1 MPLTLRKLL
10 INNLTPVEAPQITIA
25 MPVYN
30 GEDYVHLAIQS
41 VLDQTYSDFE
51 LLIVDNCSTDGT
63 LEVVKT
69 FLDPRIRLFVNS
81 TNLGMVGNWN
91 RSIELATGEYIKFLS
106 HDDLLDTTCLEE
118 QIAGFLQYKQ
128 ENIGIVTCK
137 KRVINKIGKIV
148 IPGLGLRGQS
158 RLISG
163 RVAIRKSIR
172 SGRNII
178 GEPSVVLIK
187 TSILKASGP
196 FELPEYT
203 PDIKMW
209 FKILQKSNLYFIDK
223 TLASYRISEQS
234 TSSSI
239 SKSQGAQF
247 VTLIHEIMKT
257 DLTIVGK
264 FNAKIGSSRSHLNSQ
279 LRRLITRI
287 SSS

>member
-1 MPLTLRKLL
+1 M
-10 INNLTPVEAPQITIA
+10 ESPQITVA

-30 GEDYVHLAIQS
+30 GEGFVRLAIQS

-63 LEVVKT
+63 LDVVKT
-69 FLDPRIRLFVNS
+69 FSDPRIRLHINS

-91 RSIELATGEYIKFLS
+91 RSVELATGEYIKFLS
-106 HDDLLDTTCLEE
+106 HDDLLDSTCLEE
-118 QIAGFLQYKQ
+118 QITGFLNHKQ

-137 KRVINKIGKIV
+137 KRVINEGGKKV
-148 IPGLGLRGQS
+148 MPGFGLRGQS

-187 TSILKASGP
+187 TIALRASGP
-196 FELPEYT
+196 FEPPEFT

-209 FKILQKSNLYFIDK
+209 FKILQKNNLYFIDK

-234 TSSSI
+234 TSSSV

-247 VTLIHEIMKT
+247 VALIHEITKI
-257 DLTIVGK
+257 DSAIAGR
-264 FNAKIGSSRSHLNSQ
+264 FNAKIGTLRSHLNSQ

-287 SSS
+287 SSR

>member
-1 MPLTLRKLL
+1 MEPS
-10 INNLTPVEAPQITIA
+10 QITVA

-30 GEDYVHLAIQS
+30 GEGYVHLAIQS

-63 LEVVKT
+63 LEVIKA
-69 FLDPRIRLFVNS
+69 FSDPRIRLHVNS
-81 TNLGMVGNWN
+81 SNLGMVGNWN
-91 RSIELATGEYIKFLS
+91 RSVELATGEYIKFLS

-118 QIAGFLQYKQ
+118 QIAGFMRHKQ

-137 KRVINKIGKIV
+137 KKIINKDGKKV
-148 IPGLGLRGQS
+148 MPGFGLRGQS
-158 RLISG
+158 RVISG
-163 RVAIRKSIR
+163 SVAIRKSIR

-178 GEPSVVLIK
+178 GEPSVVLIN
-187 TSILKASGP
+187 TSVLKASGP
-196 FELPEYT
+196 FELPEFT

-209 FKILQKSNLYFIDK
+209 FKILQKKDLFFIDK

-234 TSSSI
+234 TSSSV

-247 VTLIHEIMKT
+247 VALINEMIKT
-257 DLTIVGK
+257 DTTIIGYL
-264 FNAKIGSSRSHLNSQ
+264 NAKIGVIRSHLNSQ
-279 LRRLITRI
+279 LRRIITKI

>member
-1 MPLTLRKLL
+1 MD
-10 INNLTPVEAPQITIA
+10 VPQITVA

-30 GEDYVHLAIQS
+30 GEGYVHLAIQS

-63 LEVVKT
+63 LEVVKA
-69 FLDPRIRLFVNS
+69 FSDPRIRLHVNS
-81 TNLGMVGNWN
+81 SNLGMVGNWN
-91 RSIELATGEYIKFLS
+91 RSVELATGEYIKFLS

-118 QIAGFLQYKQ
+118 QIAGFMRHKQ

-137 KRVINKIGKIV
+137 KKIINKDGKKV
-148 IPGLGLRGQS
+148 MPGFGLRGQS
-158 RLISG
+158 RVISG
-163 RVAIRKSIR
+163 SVAIRKSIR

-178 GEPSVVLIK
+178 GEPSVVLIN
-187 TSILKASGP
+187 TSVLKASGP
-196 FELPEYT
+196 FELPEFT

-209 FKILQKSNLYFIDK
+209 FKILQKKDLYFIDK

-234 TSSSI
+234 TSSSV

-247 VTLIHEIMKT
+247 VALINEMMKT
-257 DLTIVGK
+257 DSTIIGYI
-264 FNAKIGSSRSHLNSQ
+264 NAKIGVIRSHLDSQ
-279 LRRLITRI
+279 LRRIITKI

>member
-1 MPLTLRKLL
+1 M
-10 INNLTPVEAPQITIA
+10 EAPQITVA
-25 MPVYN
+25 MPVFN
-30 GEDYVHLAIQS
+30 GEGYVHLAIQS

-63 LEVVKT
+63 LDVVKT
-69 FLDPRIRLFVNS
+69 FSDPRIHLHVNS

-91 RSIELATGEYIKFLS
+91 RSVELATGEYIKFLS
-106 HDDLLDTTCLEE
+106 HDDLLDATCLEE
-118 QIAGFLQYKQ
+118 QITGFLNHKQ

-137 KRVINKIGKIV
+137 KRVINEGGKKV
-148 IPGLGLRGQS
+148 MPGFGLRGQS

-187 TSILKASGP
+187 ISVLKSAGP
-196 FELPEYT
+196 FELPAFT

-209 FKILQKSNLYFIDK
+209 FKILQKNNLYFIDK

-234 TSSSI
+234 TSSSV

-247 VTLIHEIMKT
+247 VALIHEIMKT
-257 DLTIVGK
+257 DSTIAGK
-264 FNAKIGSSRSHLNSQ
+264 FNAKIGTIRSHLNSQ

>member
-1 MPLTLRKLL
+1 M
-10 INNLTPVEAPQITIA
+10 VVPQITVA

-30 GEDYVHLAIQS
+30 GEGYVHLAIQT

-63 LEVVKT
+63 LEVVKA
-69 FLDPRIRLFVNS
+69 FSDPRIRLHVNS
-81 TNLGMVGNWN
+81 SNLGMVGNWN
-91 RSIELATGEYIKFLS
+91 RSVELATGEYIKFLS
-106 HDDLLDTTCLEE
+106 HDDLLDPTCLEE
-118 QIAGFLQYKQ
+118 QIAGFLQHKQ

-137 KRVINKIGKIV
+137 KRVINQNGKNIM
-148 IPGLGLRGQS
+148 PGFGLRGQS

-172 SGRNII
+172 AGRNII

-187 TSILKASGP
+187 TSALRESGL
-196 FELPEYT
+196 FELPEFT

-209 FKILQKSNLYFIDK
+209 FKILQKSELYFIDK
-223 TLASYRISEQS
+223 TLASYRISEKS
-234 TSSSI
+234 TSSSV

-247 VTLIHEIMKT
+247 VTLIHEITKT
-257 DLTIVGK
+257 DSTIIGK
-264 FNAKIGSSRSHLNSQ
+264 LNARIGSFRSHLNSQ

>member
-1 MPLTLRKLL
+1 M
-10 INNLTPVEAPQITIA
+10 ESPQITVA

-30 GEDYVHLAIQS
+30 GEGFVRLAIQS

-63 LEVVKT
+63 LDVVKT
-69 FLDPRIRLFVNS
+69 FSDPRIRLHINS

-91 RSIELATGEYIKFLS
+91 RSVELATGEYIKFLS
-106 HDDLLDTTCLEE
+106 HDDLLDSTCLEE
-118 QIAGFLQYKQ
+118 QITGFLNHKQ

-137 KRVINKIGKIV
+137 KRVINEGGKKV
-148 IPGLGLRGQS
+148 MPGFGLRGQS

-187 TSILKASGP
+187 TNALRASGP
-196 FELPEYT
+196 FELPEFT

-209 FKILQKSNLYFIDK
+209 FKILQKNNLFFIDK

-234 TSSSI
+234 TSSSV

-247 VTLIHEIMKT
+247 VTLIHEIIKI
-257 DLTIVGK
+257 DSTIVGR
-264 FNAKIGSSRSHLNSQ
+264 FNAKIGTLRSHLNSQ

-287 SSS
+287 SSR

>member
-1 MPLTLRKLL
+1 MD
-10 INNLTPVEAPQITIA
+10 VPQITVA

-30 GEDYVHLAIQS
+30 GEGYVHLAIQS

-63 LEVVKT
+63 LEVIKA
-69 FLDPRIRLFVNS
+69 FSDPRIRLHVNS
-81 TNLGMVGNWN
+81 SNLGMVGNWN
-91 RSIELATGEYIKFLS
+91 RSVELATGEYIKFLS

-118 QIAGFLQYKQ
+118 QIAGFMRHKQ

-137 KRVINKIGKIV
+137 KKVINKNGKKV
-148 IPGLGLRGQS
+148 MPGFGLRGQS
-158 RLISG
+158 RTISG
-163 RVAIRKSIR
+163 SVAIRKSIR

-178 GEPSVVLIK
+178 GEPSVVLIN
-187 TSILKASGP
+187 TSVLKASGP
-196 FELPEYT
+196 FELPEFT

-209 FKILQKSNLYFIDK
+209 FKILRKNDLYFINK

-234 TSSSI
+234 TSSSV

-247 VTLIHEIMKT
+247 VALINEMMKT
-257 DLTIVGK
+257 DSTIIGYL
-264 FNAKIGSSRSHLNSQ
+264 NAKIGVIRSHLNSQ
-279 LRRLITRI
+279 LRRIITKI

>member
-1 MPLTLRKLL
+1 M
-10 INNLTPVEAPQITIA
+10 EAPQITVA
-25 MPVYN
+25 MPVFN
-30 GEDYVHLAIQS
+30 GEGYVHLAIQS
-41 VLDQTYSDFE
+41 VLDQTHSDFE

-63 LEVVKT
+63 LDVVKT
-69 FLDPRIRLFVNS
+69 FSDPRIRLHVNS

-91 RSIELATGEYIKFLS
+91 RSVELATGEYIKFLS
-106 HDDLLDTTCLEE
+106 HDDLLDATCLEE
-118 QIAGFLQYKQ
+118 QITGFLNHKQ

-137 KRVINKIGKIV
+137 KRVINEGGKKV
-148 IPGLGLRGQS
+148 MPGFGLRGQS

-178 GEPSVVLIK
+178 GEPSVVLIN
-187 TSILKASGP
+187 TSVLKSSGP
-196 FELPEYT
+196 FELPAFT

-209 FKILQKSNLYFIDK
+209 FKILQKNNLYFINK

-234 TSSSI
+234 TSSSV

-247 VTLIHEIMKT
+247 VTLIREITKT
-257 DLTIVGK
+257 DSTIAGK
-264 FNAKIGSSRSHLNSQ
+264 LDAKIGTIRSHLNSQ
-279 LRRLITRI
+279 LRLLITRI

>member
-1 MPLTLRKLL
+1 M
-10 INNLTPVEAPQITIA
+10 EAPQITVA
-25 MPVYN
+25 MPVFN
-30 GEDYVHLAIQS
+30 GEGYVHLAIQS
-41 VLDQTYSDFE
+41 VLDQTHSDFE

-63 LEVVKT
+63 LDVVKT
-69 FLDPRIRLFVNS
+69 FSDPRIRLHVNS

-91 RSIELATGEYIKFLS
+91 RSVELATGEYIKFLS
-106 HDDLLDTTCLEE
+106 HDDLLDATCLEE
-118 QIAGFLQYKQ
+118 QITGFLNHKQ

-137 KRVINKIGKIV
+137 KRVINEGGKKV
-148 IPGLGLRGQS
+148 MPGFGLRGQS

-187 TSILKASGP
+187 TSVLKSAGP
-196 FELPEYT
+196 FELPAFT

-209 FKILQKSNLYFIDK
+209 FKILQKNNLYFIDK

-234 TSSSI
+234 TSSSV

-247 VTLIHEIMKT
+247 VTLIHEITKI
-257 DLTIVGK
+257 DSTIAGRL
-264 FNAKIGSSRSHLNSQ
+264 NAKIGTLRSHLNSQ

-287 SSS
+287 SSN

>member
-1 MPLTLRKLL
+1 MD
-10 INNLTPVEAPQITIA
+10 VPQITVA

-30 GEDYVHLAIQS
+30 GEGYVHLAIQS

-63 LEVVKT
+63 LEVIKA
-69 FLDPRIRLFVNS
+69 FSDPRIRLHVNS
-81 TNLGMVGNWN
+81 SNLGMVGNWN
-91 RSIELATGEYIKFLS
+91 RSVELATGEYIKFLS

-118 QIAGFLQYKQ
+118 QIAGFMRHKQ

-137 KRVINKIGKIV
+137 KKIINKDGKKV
-148 IPGLGLRGQS
+148 MPGFGLRGQS
-158 RLISG
+158 RVISG
-163 RVAIRKSIR
+163 SVAIRKSIR

-178 GEPSVVLIK
+178 GEPSVVLIN
-187 TSILKASGP
+187 TSVLKASGP
-196 FELPEYT
+196 FELPEFT

-209 FKILQKSNLYFIDK
+209 FKILQKKDLFFIDK

-234 TSSSI
+234 TSSSV

-247 VTLIHEIMKT
+247 VALINEMMKT
-257 DLTIVGK
+257 DSTIIGYL
-264 FNAKIGSSRSHLNSQ
+264 NAKIGVIRSHLNSQ
-279 LRRLITRI
+279 LRRIITKI

>member
-1 MPLTLRKLL
+1 MD
-10 INNLTPVEAPQITIA
+10 VPQITVA

-30 GEDYVHLAIQS
+30 GEGYVHLAIQS

-63 LEVVKT
+63 LEVVKA
-69 FLDPRIRLFVNS
+69 FSDPRIRLHVNS
-81 TNLGMVGNWN
+81 SNLGMVGNWN
-91 RSIELATGEYIKFLS
+91 RSVELATGEYIKFLS

-118 QIAGFLQYKQ
+118 QIAGFMRHKK

-137 KRVINKIGKIV
+137 KKIINKDGKKV
-148 IPGLGLRGQS
+148 MPGFGLRGQS
-158 RLISG
+158 RVISG
-163 RVAIRKSIR
+163 SVAIRKSIR

-178 GEPSVVLIK
+178 GEPSFVLIN
-187 TSILKASGP
+187 TSALKASGP
-196 FELPEYT
+196 FELPEFT

-209 FKILQKSNLYFIDK
+209 FKILQKKDLYFIDK

-234 TSSSI
+234 TSSSV

-247 VTLIHEIMKT
+247 VALINEMMKT
-257 DLTIVGK
+257 DSTIIGYL
-264 FNAKIGSSRSHLNSQ
+264 NAKIGVIRSHLNSQ
-279 LRRLITRI
+279 LRRIITKI

>member
-1 MPLTLRKLL
+1 MD
-10 INNLTPVEAPQITIA
+10 VPQITVA

-30 GEDYVHLAIQS
+30 GEGYVHLAIQS

-63 LEVVKT
+63 LEVVKA
-69 FLDPRIRLFVNS
+69 FSDPRIRLHVNS
-81 TNLGMVGNWN
+81 SNLGMVGNWN
-91 RSIELATGEYIKFLS
+91 RSVELATGEYIKFLS

-118 QIAGFLQYKQ
+118 QIAGFMRHKQ

-137 KRVINKIGKIV
+137 KKVINKDGKKV
-148 IPGLGLRGQS
+148 MPGFGLRGQS
-158 RLISG
+158 RTISG
-163 RVAIRKSIR
+163 SVAIRKSIR

-178 GEPSVVLIK
+178 GEPSVVLIN
-187 TSILKASGP
+187 TSVLKASGP
-196 FELPEYT
+196 FELPEFT

-209 FKILQKSNLYFIDK
+209 FKILRKNDLYFINK

-234 TSSSI
+234 TSSSV

-247 VTLIHEIMKT
+247 VALINEMMKT
-257 DLTIVGK
+257 DSTIIGYL
-264 FNAKIGSSRSHLNSQ
+264 NAKIGVIRSHLNSQ
-279 LRRLITRI
+279 LRRIITKI

>member
-1 MPLTLRKLL
+1 MD
-10 INNLTPVEAPQITIA
+10 VPQITIA

-30 GEDYVHLAIQS
+30 GEGYVHLAIQS

-63 LEVVKT
+63 LEVVKA
-69 FLDPRIRLFVNS
+69 FSDPRIRLHVNS

-91 RSIELATGEYIKFLS
+91 RSVELATGEYIKFLS
-106 HDDLLDTTCLEE
+106 HDDLLNPTCLEE
-118 QIAGFLQYKQ
+118 QISGFLQHKQ

-137 KRVINKIGKIV
+137 KRVINQSGKNV
-148 IPGLGLRGQS
+148 MPGFGLRGES
-158 RLISG
+158 RIVSG
-163 RVAIRKSIR
+163 SVAIQKSIR

-178 GEPSVVLIK
+178 GEPSVVLLK
-187 TSILKASGP
+187 TSVLKASGL
-196 FELPEYT
+196 FELPEFT

-209 FKILQKSNLYFIDK
+209 FKILQKNDLYFIDK

-234 TSSSI
+234 TSSSV
-239 SKSQGAQF
+239 SKSQGAQS
-247 VTLIHEIMKT
+247 VTPIHEIMRT
-257 DLTIVGK
+257 DLTIIGK

>member
-1 MPLTLRKLL
+1 MD
-10 INNLTPVEAPQITIA
+10 VPQITVA

-30 GEDYVHLAIQS
+30 GEGYVHLAIQS

-63 LEVVKT
+63 LEVIKA
-69 FLDPRIRLFVNS
+69 FSDPRIRLHVNS
-81 TNLGMVGNWN
+81 SNLGMVGNWN
-91 RSIELATGEYIKFLS
+91 RSVELATGEYIKFLS

-118 QIAGFLQYKQ
+118 QIAGFLQHKQ

-137 KRVINKIGKIV
+137 KKVINKNGKKV
-148 IPGLGLRGQS
+148 MPGFGLRGQS
-158 RLISG
+158 RTISG
-163 RVAIRKSIR
+163 SVAIRKSIR

-178 GEPSVVLIK
+178 GEPSVVLIN
-187 TSILKASGP
+187 TSVLKASGP
-196 FELPEYT
+196 FELPEFT

-209 FKILQKSNLYFIDK
+209 FKILRKKDLYFINK

-234 TSSSI
+234 TSSSV

-247 VTLIHEIMKT
+247 VALINEMMKT
-257 DLTIVGK
+257 DSTIIGYL
-264 FNAKIGSSRSHLNSQ
+264 NAKIGVIRSHLNSQ
-279 LRRLITRI
+279 LRRLITKI

>member
-1 MPLTLRKLL
+1 MD
-10 INNLTPVEAPQITIA
+10 VPQITVA

-30 GEDYVHLAIQS
+30 GEGYVHLAIQS

-63 LEVVKT
+63 LEVIKA
-69 FLDPRIRLFVNS
+69 FSDPRIRLHVNS
-81 TNLGMVGNWN
+81 SNLGMVGNWN
-91 RSIELATGEYIKFLS
+91 RSVELATGEYIKFLS

-118 QIAGFLQYKQ
+118 QIAGFMRHKQ

-137 KRVINKIGKIV
+137 KKIINKDGKKV
-148 IPGLGLRGQS
+148 MPGFGLRGQS
-158 RLISG
+158 RVISG
-163 RVAIRKSIR
+163 SVAIRKSIR

-178 GEPSVVLIK
+178 GEPSVVLIN
-187 TSILKASGP
+187 TSVLKASGP
-196 FELPEYT
+196 FELPEFT

-209 FKILQKSNLYFIDK
+209 FKILQKKDLFFIDK

-234 TSSSI
+234 TSSSV

-247 VTLIHEIMKT
+247 VALINEMIKT
-257 DLTIVGK
+257 DTTIIGYL
-264 FNAKIGSSRSHLNSQ
+264 NAKIGVIRSHLNSQ
-279 LRRLITRI
+279 LRRIITKI

>member
-1 MPLTLRKLL
+1 MD
-10 INNLTPVEAPQITIA
+10 APQITVA

-30 GEDYVHLAIQS
+30 GEGYVNLAIQS
-41 VLDQTYSDFE
+41 VLNQTYSDFE

-63 LEVVKT
+63 LKVIKA
-69 FLDPRIRLFVNS
+69 FSDPRICLHINS
-81 TNLGMVGNWN
+81 ANLGMVGNWN
-91 RSIELATGEYIKFLS
+91 RSVELATGKYIKFLS
-106 HDDLLDTTCLEE
+106 HDDLLDPTCLEE
-118 QIAGFLQYKQ
+118 QISGFLQRKQ

-137 KRVINKIGKIV
+137 KRVINQNGKNV
-148 IPGLGLRGQS
+148 MPGFGLRGES
-158 RLISG
+158 RVIAG

-172 SGRNII
+172 SGRNVI

-187 TSILKASGP
+187 TNVLKASGP
-196 FELPEYT
+196 FELPEFT

-209 FKILQKSNLYFIDK
+209 FKILQKNDLYFINK

-234 TSSSI
+234 TSSSV

-247 VTLIHEIMKT
+247 VELIHEIMRT
-257 DLTIVGK
+257 DSTIIGNL
-264 FNAKIGSSRSHLNSQ
+264 NAKIGVIRSHLNSQ

>member
-1 MPLTLRKLL
+1 MRPLHL
-10 INNLTPVEAPQITIA
+10 NNLTPMVVPQINVA

-30 GEDYVHLAIQS
+30 GEGYVHLAIQT

-63 LEVVKT
+63 LEVVKA
-69 FLDPRIRLFVNS
+69 FSDPRIRLHVNS
-81 TNLGMVGNWN
+81 SNLGMVGNWN
-91 RSIELATGEYIKFLS
+91 RSVELATGEYIKFLS
-106 HDDLLDTTCLEE
+106 HDDLLDPTCLEE
-118 QIAGFLQYKQ
+118 QIAGFLQHKQ

-137 KRVINKIGKIV
+137 KRVINQNGKNV
-148 IPGLGLRGQS
+148 MPGFGLRGQS

-172 SGRNII
+172 AGRNII

-187 TSILKASGP
+187 TSALRESGL
-196 FELPEYT
+196 FELPEFT

-209 FKILQKSNLYFIDK
+209 FKILQKSELYFIDK
-223 TLASYRISEQS
+223 TLASYRISEKS
-234 TSSSI
+234 TSSSV

-247 VTLIHEIMKT
+247 VTLIHEITKT
-257 DLTIVGK
+257 DSTIIGK
-264 FNAKIGSSRSHLNSQ
+264 LNARIGSFRSHLNSQ

>member
-1 MPLTLRKLL
+1 MRPLHL
-10 INNLTPVEAPQITIA
+10 NNLTPMVVPQITVA

-30 GEDYVHLAIQS
+30 GEGYVHLAIQT

-63 LEVVKT
+63 LEVVKA
-69 FLDPRIRLFVNS
+69 FSDPRIRLHVNS
-81 TNLGMVGNWN
+81 SNLGMVGNWN
-91 RSIELATGEYIKFLS
+91 RSVELATGEYIKFLS
-106 HDDLLDTTCLEE
+106 HDDLLDPTCLEE
-118 QIAGFLQYKQ
+118 QIAGFLQHKQ

-137 KRVINKIGKIV
+137 KRVINQNGKNV
-148 IPGLGLRGQS
+148 MPGFGLRGQS

-172 SGRNII
+172 AGRNII

-187 TSILKASGP
+187 TSALRESGL
-196 FELPEYT
+196 FELPEFT

-209 FKILQKSNLYFIDK
+209 FKILQKSELYFIDK
-223 TLASYRISEQS
+223 TLASYRISEKS
-234 TSSSI
+234 TSSSV

-247 VTLIHEIMKT
+247 VTLIHEITKT
-257 DLTIVGK
+257 DSTIIGK
-264 FNAKIGSSRSHLNSQ
+264 LNARIGSFRSHLNSQ

>member
-1 MPLTLRKLL
+1 MD
-10 INNLTPVEAPQITIA
+10 VPQITVA

-30 GEDYVHLAIQS
+30 GEGYVHLAIQS

-63 LEVVKT
+63 LEVVKA
-69 FLDPRIRLFVNS
+69 FSDPRIRLHVNTS
-81 TNLGMVGNWN
+81 NLGMVSNWN
-91 RSIELATGEYIKFLS
+91 RSVELATGEYIKFLS

-118 QIAGFLQYKQ
+118 QIAGFMRHKQ

-137 KRVINKIGKIV
+137 KKVINKDGKKV
-148 IPGLGLRGQS
+148 MPGFGLRGQS
-158 RLISG
+158 RTISG
-163 RVAIRKSIR
+163 SVAIRKSIR

-178 GEPSVVLIK
+178 GEPSVVLIN
-187 TSILKASGP
+187 TSVLKASGP
-196 FELPEYT
+196 FELPEFT

-209 FKILQKSNLYFIDK
+209 FKILQKKDLFFIDK

-234 TSSSI
+234 TSSSV

-247 VTLIHEIMKT
+247 VALINEMIKT
-257 DLTIVGK
+257 DTTIIGYL
-264 FNAKIGSSRSHLNSQ
+264 NAKIGVIRSHLNSQ
-279 LRRLITRI
+279 LRRIITKI

>member
-1 MPLTLRKLL
+1 M
-10 INNLTPVEAPQITIA
+10 EAPQITVA
-25 MPVYN
+25 MPVFN
-30 GEDYVHLAIQS
+30 GEGYVHLAIQS

-63 LEVVKT
+63 LDVVKT
-69 FLDPRIRLFVNS
+69 FSDPRIRLHVNS
-81 TNLGMVGNWN
+81 TNLGMIGNWN
-91 RSIELATGEYIKFLS
+91 RSVELATGEYIKFLS
-106 HDDLLDTTCLEE
+106 HDDLLDATCLEE
-118 QIAGFLQYKQ
+118 QITGFLNHKQ
-128 ENIGIVTCK
+128 ENLGIVTCK
-137 KRVINKIGKIV
+137 KRVINEGGKKV
-148 IPGLGLRGQS
+148 MPGFGLRGQS

-187 TSILKASGP
+187 TSVLKSAGP
-196 FELPEYT
+196 FESPAFT

-209 FKILQKSNLYFIDK
+209 FKILQKNNLYFINK

-234 TSSSI
+234 TSSSV

-247 VTLIHEIMKT
+247 VTLIRETTKT
-257 DLTIVGK
+257 DSTIAGR
-264 FNAKIGSSRSHLNSQ
+264 FNAIIGRIRSHLNSQ

-287 SSS
+287 SSR

>member
-1 MPLTLRKLL
+1 MD
-10 INNLTPVEAPQITIA
+10 VPQITVA

-30 GEDYVHLAIQS
+30 GEGYVHLAIQT

-63 LEVVKT
+63 LEVVKA
-69 FLDPRIRLFVNS
+69 FSDPRIRLHVNS
-81 TNLGMVGNWN
+81 SNLGMVGNWN
-91 RSIELATGEYIKFLS
+91 RSVELATGEYIKFLS
-106 HDDLLDTTCLEE
+106 HDDLLDPTCLEE
-118 QIAGFLQYKQ
+118 QIAGFLQHKQ

-137 KRVINKIGKIV
+137 KRVINQNGKNV
-148 IPGLGLRGQS
+148 MPGFGLRGQS

-172 SGRNII
+172 AGRNII

-187 TSILKASGP
+187 TSALRESGL
-196 FELPEYT
+196 FELPEFT

-209 FKILQKSNLYFIDK
+209 FKILQKSELYFIDK
-223 TLASYRISEQS
+223 TLASYRISEKS
-234 TSSSI
+234 TSSSV

-247 VTLIHEIMKT
+247 VTLIHEITKT
-257 DLTIVGK
+257 DSTIIGK
-264 FNAKIGSSRSHLNSQ
+264 LNARIGSFRSHLNSQ

>member
-1 MPLTLRKLL
+1 MRPLHL
-10 INNLTPVEAPQITIA
+10 NNLTPMDVPQITVA

-30 GEDYVHLAIQS
+30 GEGYVHLAIQT

-63 LEVVKT
+63 LEVVKA
-69 FLDPRIRLFVNS
+69 FSDPRIRLHVNS
-81 TNLGMVGNWN
+81 SNLGMVGNWN
-91 RSIELATGEYIKFLS
+91 RSVELATGEYIKFLS
-106 HDDLLDTTCLEE
+106 HDDLLDPTCLEE
-118 QIAGFLQYKQ
+118 QIAGFLQHKQ

-137 KRVINKIGKIV
+137 KRVINQNGKNIM
-148 IPGLGLRGQS
+148 PGFGLRGQS

-172 SGRNII
+172 AGRNII

-187 TSILKASGP
+187 TSALRESGL
-196 FELPEYT
+196 FELPEFT

-209 FKILQKSNLYFIDK
+209 FKILQKSELYFIDK
-223 TLASYRISEQS
+223 TLASYRISEKS
-234 TSSSI
+234 TSSSV

-247 VTLIHEIMKT
+247 VTLIHEITKT
-257 DLTIVGK
+257 DSTIIGK
-264 FNAKIGSSRSHLNSQ
+264 LNARIGSFRSHLNSQ

>member
-1 MPLTLRKLL
+1 M
-10 INNLTPVEAPQITIA
+10 EAPQITVA

-30 GEDYVHLAIQS
+30 GAVYVHLAIQS

-63 LEVVKT
+63 SDIVKT
-69 FLDPRIRLFVNS
+69 FSDPRIRLHINS

-91 RSIELATGEYIKFLS
+91 RSVELATGEYIKFLS
-106 HDDLLDTTCLEE
+106 HDDLLDSTCLEE
-118 QIAGFLQYKQ
+118 QIAGFLDHKQ

-137 KRVINKIGKIV
+137 KRVINESGKKV
-148 IPGLGLRGQS
+148 MPGLGLRGKS

-172 SGRNII
+172 SARNII

-187 TSILKASGP
+187 TKVLKASGV
-196 FELPEYT
+196 FELPEFT

-209 FKILQKSNLYFIDK
+209 FKILQKDNLYFIDK
-223 TLASYRISEQS
+223 TLASYRISGQS
-234 TSSSI
+234 TSSSV
-239 SKSQGAQF
+239 SKSQGSQF

-257 DLTIVGK
+257 DSTIAGRL
-264 FNAKIGSSRSHLNSQ
+264 NAKIGTIRSHLNSQ
-279 LRRLITRI
+279 LRRLITLV
-287 SSS
+287 SSR